1 MNTRRP
7 HSQLL
12 STALTAIG
20 AVAASVVLGLNLA
33 AEADLARHD
42 VLQQQLV
49 KQAVHAAA
57 TEAQT
62 QTIEPAELSE
72 RALARL

>member
-1 MNTRRP
+1 MNTRRH
-7 HSQLL
+7 HSQIL
-12 STALTAIG
+12 STALTALG
-20 AVAASVVLGLNLA
+20 AVAASIVLGLNLA

-57 TEAQT
+57 EAQP
-62 QTIEPAELSE
+62 QPVELSE
-72 RALARL
+72 WALARL

>member
-1 MNTRRP
+1 MNTRRH

-33 AEADLARHD
+33 AEADLAHRD
-42 VLQQQLV
+42 ALQQQLT

-57 TEAQT
+57 DEQT
-62 QTIEPAELSE
+62 QPAELSE
-72 RALARL
+72 WALARL